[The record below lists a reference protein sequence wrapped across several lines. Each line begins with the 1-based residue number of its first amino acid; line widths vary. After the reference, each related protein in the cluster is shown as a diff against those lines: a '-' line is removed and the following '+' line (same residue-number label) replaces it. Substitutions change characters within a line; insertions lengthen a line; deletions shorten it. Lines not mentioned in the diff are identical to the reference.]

1 MIEVDGWGARRWQ
14 TLAPLL
20 LGVSAVVS
28 VAVSTAANSC
38 DLHAFVLGGAAL
50 DRPSTLYDAAYLD
63 PVHNETMPFVYPPFA
78 AMVFYPLHWLPF
90 WLVALGWRLGVVAA
104 LYAVVRISQQMID
117 ADNRRVAML
126 WTAGAVW
133 LEPILGNIQQAT
145 VGVFLMLAVLYAAY
159 SSRWWLSGLLV
170 GLGAGLK
177 LTPAISGGYFVGV
190 RRWAAAVFS
199 GVVFF
204 ATLAVSY
211 LVAGDRVRYY
221 FTEWIGRDTV
231 FPIGSVDNQ
240 SWRGGIAR
248 VLGYDSG
255 TAPQLAAAIAV
266 TGALVVL
273 AWWVL
278 GSAPQHRD
286 RLGSLLMVMLFG
298 LLASP
303 VSWTN
308 HWVWIV
314 PLLIWL
320 LHGPWCDNPGARVLW
335 WVWLVVA
342 VTAVPNALAQLQS
355 SRWEISRP
363 WYQAWAGLIYP
374 ILTLATLG
382 WIIGTGIMARRGALS
397 SQSPTAA
404 ARAG

>member
-1 MIEVDGWGARRWQ
+1 
-14 TLAPLL
+14 
-20 LGVSAVVS
+20 
-28 VAVSTAANSC
+28 
-38 DLHAFVLGGAAL
+38 
-50 DRPSTLYDAAYLD
+50 
-63 PVHNETMPFVYPPFA
+63 
-78 AMVFYPLHWLPF
+78 MVFYPLHWLPF
-90 WLVALGWRLGVVAA
+90 WLVALGWRVCVVAA
-104 LYAVVRISQQMID
+104 LYAVVRVSQQMID
-117 ADNRRVAML
+117 ADNKRVAML

-145 VGVFLMLAVLYAAY
+145 VGVFLMLAVLHAAY

-170 GLGAGLK
+170 GVGAGVK
-177 LTPAISGGYFVGV
+177 LTPATAGVYFVGM

-221 FTEWIGRDTV
+221 FTEWIGRNTV

-248 VLGYDSG
+248 VLGYDAG
-255 TAPQLAAAIAV
+255 MGPQLVAAIAV
-266 TGALVVL
+266 TAALGVL

-278 GSAPQHRD
+278 GSALQRRD
-286 RLGSLLMVMLFG
+286 RLGSLLVVMLFG

-320 LHGPWCDNPGARVLW
+320 LHGPWLDSPGARVLW
-335 WVWLVVA
+335 WIWLDRGRH
-342 VTAVPNALAQLQS
+342 S
-355 SRWEISRP
+355 
-363 WYQAWAGLIYP
+363 
-374 ILTLATLG
+374 
-382 WIIGTGIMARRGALS
+382 GT
-397 SQSPTAA
+397 QC
-404 ARAG
+404 ARAASVESVGDQPPVVSGVGRAHLSDIDLGNTWMDHRHRYDGPPPRPFVPVTDCSSSGR